1 MILDKPITNERRQS
15 PRHEMNLPVDIV
27 QESGNILSAS
37 TRNISSNGLQVV
49 CDTWVTNE
57 IEPRGIQSHSVNH
70 LRFKIV
76 AQLPVEDKTLKLYA
90 SCRVVSVHRLSQDEY
105 ILSMVFLNFE
115 NGTEGALERFINQYK
130 HINVI
135 HKGVIGE

>member
-1 MILDKPITNERRQS
+1 MILDRPITNERRQS
-15 PRHEMNLPVDIV
+15 ARYEMNLPVDIV

-57 IEPRGIQSHSVNH
+57 IEPRGIQSHSINH

-76 AQLPVEDKTLKLYA
+76 AQLPVEDTTMKLYA
-90 SCRVVSVHRLSQDEY
+90 NCRVVSVHRLSQDEY
-105 ILSMVFLNFE
+105 ILSLVFLNFE
-115 NGTEGALERFINQYK
+115 NGTEGALEKFINQYND
-130 HINVI
+130 INVI
-135 HKGVIGE
+135 HKGVVGE